1 MRHVLLY
8 QDEDG
13 YWIAE
18 EPSLPGCVS
27 DGETIDEALHNIDD
41 ATDGYIASLG
51 SVDVSFR
58 PHPKSLSLR
67 ARDFRSCFSPLRPE
81 GEGAGG

>member
-18 EPSLPGCVS
+18 VPSLPGCVS
-27 DGETIDEALHNIDD
+27 DGETIDDALRNIDD
-41 ATDGYIASLG
+41 AIEGYIASLKKHG
-51 SVDVSFR
+51 DPV
-58 PHPKSLSLR
+58 
-67 ARDFRSCFSPLRPE
+67 PE
-81 GEGAGG
+81 EPDDMIVVRREQTG